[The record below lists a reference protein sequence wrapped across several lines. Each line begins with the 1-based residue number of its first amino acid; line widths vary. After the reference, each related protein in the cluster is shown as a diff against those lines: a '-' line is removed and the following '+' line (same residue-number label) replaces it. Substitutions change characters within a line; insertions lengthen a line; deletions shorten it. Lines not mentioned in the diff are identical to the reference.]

1 MIQTDTGLL
10 NLLPETVYINQV
22 TNKIS
27 PKNCHIH
34 NKENRFQI
42 ASINLALTDRLIVH
56 HFISLLVLLLFTGS
70 LVLLLFKKRKGGQ
83 LT

>member
-34 NKENRFQI
+34 NKENRFQNCQHK
-42 ASINLALTDRLIVH
+42 SCFNYTTLFLYW
-56 HFISLLVLLLFTGS
+56 FSYYLLVVWYS
-70 LVLLLFKKRKGGQ
+70 YHSKKEKEVN
-83 LT
+83 

>member
-34 NKENRFQI
+34 NKDI
-42 ASINLALTDRLIVH
+42 D
-56 HFISLLVLLLFTGS
+56 
-70 LVLLLFKKRKGGQ
+70 FK
-83 LT
+83 LPA

>member
-56 HFISLLVLLLFTGS
+56 HFISYWFSYYLLVVWYS
-70 LVLLLFKKRKGGQ
+70 YHSKKEKEVN
-83 LT
+83 

>member
-27 PKNCHIH
+27 LKNCHIH
-34 NKENRFQI
+34 NKENRF
-42 ASINLALTDRLIVH
+42 
-56 HFISLLVLLLFTGS
+56 
-70 LVLLLFKKRKGGQ
+70 
-83 LT
+83 